1 MDSKKIID
9 EVINYKDYVDRF
21 YNKTRTYKKIREQ
34 KDIELQ
40 EELLTKVFQKN
51 TITKENKNLD
61 IILMKVTMLNSF
73 YSTMI
78 KNKDLVAVA
87 RYIKYLKIDEKL
99 VKYKYK
105 GKPNIKL
112 IHELAYGI
120 RDYVIKKDINNI
132 YSFASKYCAWHEP
145 NLYPIVDSYTK
156 GVLYKINKELNLWKT
171 IPHNNSD
178 GFKRITHD
186 ALNHYDVYYDLYMG
200 VLSYV
205 KEEYKLTLSLKQL
218 DIFMYEYGKEHKIQS
233 QESGYYETKLKR
245 LTE

>member
-9 EVINYKDYVDRF
+9 EVKNYKDYVDRF

-34 KDIELQ
+34 KDIKLQ
-40 EELLTKVFQKN
+40 EDLLTKVFQKN

-87 RYIKYLKIDEKL
+87 RYIECLGIDERL
-99 VKYKYK
+99 AQY
-105 GKPNIKL
+105 GDKPNIEL
-112 IHELAYGI
+112 VYELAYGI

-156 GVLYKINKELNLWKT
+156 GMLYQINGELDLWSKIVRK
-171 IPHNNSD
+171 NSEWCT
-178 GFKRITHD
+178 RVTHK

-205 KEEYKLTLSLKQL
+205 KKEYKLTLSLKQL
-218 DIFMYEYGKEHKIQS
+218 DIFLYEYGKEYEIQS
-233 QESGYYETKLKR
+233 QESGYYETELKR

>member
-51 TITKENKNLD
+51 TITKENTNLD
-61 IILMKVTMLNSF
+61 IILMKVTLLNSF

-87 RYIKYLKIDEKL
+87 RYIECLGIDERL
-99 VKYKYK
+99 AQN
-105 GKPNIKL
+105 GDKPNIEL
-112 IHELAYGI
+112 VYELAYGI

-156 GVLYKINKELNLWKT
+156 GMLYQINGELDLWSKIVRK
-171 IPHNNSD
+171 NSEWCT
-178 GFKRITHD
+178 RVTHK

-205 KEEYKLTLSLKQL
+205 KKEYKLTLSLKQL
-218 DIFMYEYGKEHKIQS
+218 DIFLYEYGKEYEIQS
-233 QESGYYETKLKR
+233 QESGYYETELKR

>member
-9 EVINYKDYVDRF
+9 EVKNYKDYVDRF
-21 YNKTRTYKKIREQ
+21 YNKTRTYKKIGDK
-34 KDIELQ
+34 KDIKLQ
-40 EELLTKVFQKN
+40 EDLLAEMFQKN

-61 IILMKVTMLNSF
+61 IILIKVTLLNSF

-78 KNKDLVAVA
+78 KNKDLVALA
-87 RYIKYLKIDEKL
+87 RYIESLNFDEKL
-99 VKYKYK
+99 TQY
-105 GKPNIKL
+105 GDKPNVEL
-112 IHELAYGI
+112 VHELAYGI

-145 NLYPIVDSYTK
+145 DLYPIVDSYTK

-171 IPHNNSD
+171 IPHNNSA

>member
-9 EVINYKDYVDRF
+9 EVKNYKDYVDRF

-34 KDIELQ
+34 NDIELQ

-51 TITKENKNLD
+51 TITKENTNLD

-87 RYIKYLKIDEKL
+87 RYIECLEFDKEL

-105 GKPNIKL
+105 GQPNIEL
-112 IHELAYGI
+112 VYELAYGI
-120 RDYVIKKDINNI
+120 KDFADDEINNI

-171 IPHNNSD
+171 IPHNNSA
-178 GFKRITHD
+178 GYKRITHK
-186 ALNHYDVYYDLYMG
+186 ALNHYDVYYELYMG
-200 VLSYV
+200 VLSYI

-218 DIFMYEYGKEHKIQS
+218 DIFLYEYGKEYEIQS
-233 QESGYYETKLKR
+233 QESGYYET
-245 LTE
+245 

>member
-9 EVINYKDYVDRF
+9 EVKNYKDYVDRF
-21 YNKTRTYKKIREQ
+21 YNKTRTYKKIGEQ
-34 KDIELQ
+34 KDIKLQ
-40 EELLTKVFQKN
+40 EDLLAELFQEN

-87 RYIKYLKIDEKL
+87 RYIECLGMDERL
-99 VKYKYK
+99 AQY
-105 GKPNIKL
+105 GDKPNIKL

-120 RDYVIKKDINNI
+120 KDFADDEINNI

-145 NLYPIVDSYTK
+145 DLYPIVDSYTK

-218 DIFMYEYGKEHKIQS
+218 DIFLYEYGKEYEIQS
-233 QESGYYETKLKR
+233 QESGYYET
-245 LTE
+245 

>member
-1 MDSKKIID
+1 M
-9 EVINYKDYVDRF
+9 
-21 YNKTRTYKKIREQ
+21 
-34 KDIELQ
+34 
-40 EELLTKVFQKN
+40 TKVFQKN

-87 RYIKYLKIDEKL
+87 RYIECLGIDERL
-99 VKYKYK
+99 AQY
-105 GKPNIKL
+105 GDKPNIEL
-112 IHELAYGI
+112 VYELAYGI

-171 IPHNNSD
+171 I
-178 GFKRITHD
+178 
-186 ALNHYDVYYDLYMG
+186 L
-200 VLSYV
+200 
-205 KEEYKLTLSLKQL
+205 E
-218 DIFMYEYGKEHKIQS
+218 
-233 QESGYYETKLKR
+233 
-245 LTE
+245 